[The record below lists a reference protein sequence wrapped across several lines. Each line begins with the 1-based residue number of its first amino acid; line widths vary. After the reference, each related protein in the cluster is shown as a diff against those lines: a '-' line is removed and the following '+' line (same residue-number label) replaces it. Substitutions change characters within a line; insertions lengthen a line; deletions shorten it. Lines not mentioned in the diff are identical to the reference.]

1 MIKISVLSFVFF
13 FALAGC
19 QDAPAKPKPRA
30 YPRIEFPQQTYQD
43 YKEESCPF
51 TFQFPSYGKIELK
64 DKPCWFNIDLP
75 VFNAKIH
82 CSYTSVSNRA
92 QHDDL
97 VNDAFT
103 IADKINAR
111 ANYMEQAPIHN
122 SHGVGGLALHWTG
135 PAASPVHFFLTDTTQ
150 HFFTAALYFDSKV
163 QPDSLAPMVTF
174 IQKDI
179 DQMIATF
186 VWKK

>member
-1 MIKISVLSFVFF
+1 MIRLVFFSFVLL
-13 FALAGC
+13 LAATGC
-19 QDAPAKPKPRA
+19 QDTPAKPKPRA

-43 YKEESCPF
+43 YHDASCPF
-51 TFQFPSYGKIELK
+51 TFQFPSYANIEGK
-64 DKPCWFNIDLP
+64 DQPCWFNIDLP
-75 VFNAKIH
+75 AFNAKIH
-82 CSYTSVSNRA
+82 CSYTAVTSRA

-97 VNDAFT
+97 VKDAFT

-111 ANYMEQAPIHN
+111 ANYMEQSPIHN
-122 SHGVGGLALHWTG
+122 SHGVGGLALNWTG
-135 PAASPVHFFLTDTTQ
+135 PAASPVHLFLTDTTN
-150 HFFTAALYFDSKV
+150 HFFTAALYFDSRV

-186 VWKK
+186 AWKK

>member
-1 MIKISVLSFVFF
+1 MIRLTILSFVFAF
-13 FALAGC
+13 VFAGC
-19 QDAPAKPKPRA
+19 QDTPAKPKPRA
-30 YPRIEFPQQTYQD
+30 YPRIEFPEQTYQE
-43 YKEESCPF
+43 YNQPSCPF
-51 TFQFPSYGKIELK
+51 TFQFPSYANIELK
-64 DKPCWFNIDLP
+64 DQPCWFNIELP
-75 VFNAKIH
+75 AFNAKIH
-82 CSYTSVSNRA
+82 CSYTSVASRA

-97 VNDAFT
+97 VKDAFI

-111 ANYMEQAPIHN
+111 ANYMEQLPIRN
-122 SHGVGGLALHWTG
+122 KHGVAGLALHWTG
-135 PAASPVHFFLTDTTQ
+135 PAASPVHFFLTDTTN

-186 VWKK
+186 SWKK

>member
-1 MIKISVLSFVFF
+1 MIRILFFTFAFF
-13 FALAGC
+13 FVATGC

-30 YPRIEFPQQTYQD
+30 YPRIEFPEQTYQE
-43 YKEESCPF
+43 YNQAPCPF
-51 TFQFPSYGKIELK
+51 TFQFPSYGKIEQK
-64 DKPCWFNIDLP
+64 DQPCWFDIDLP

-82 CSYTSVSNRA
+82 CSYTTVSNRT

-97 VNDAFT
+97 VRDAFI

-111 ANYMEQAPIHN
+111 ANYMEQSPILN
-122 SHGVGGLALHWTG
+122 EHGTSGLALHWTG
-135 PAASPVHFFLTDTTQ
+135 PAASPVHFFLTDTTN
-150 HFFTAALYFDSKV
+150 HFFTAALYFNSKV

-186 VWKK
+186 SWKK